1 MRFSI
6 SKEKELQNKKMV
18 GVEWINQNSSL
29 DLSVETAVAKLAK
42 GAGKLVGASAAC
54 IYFYDEKEKCFIFQA
69 PSYGE
74 VELAEV
80 IASPKDYELK
90 HYFPYVEMTG
100 RHQLTIPLNFNLK
113 KIGVLYIEHKNG
125 GIFTQ
130 DDLEALKF
138 LANHVAVMLENARL
152 YRNEKDHK
160 QN

>member
-1 MRFSI
+1 MVYGSVEGWIEFHWIHYCRLSSTYQTIPEMEKIYDEFGKDVATAI
-6 SKEKELQNKKMV
+6 FVSKEKELQNKKMM

-80 IASPKDYELK
+80 IAVDKNYELK
-90 HYFPYVEMTG
+90 HYFPSVET
-100 RHQLTIPLNFNLK
+100 T
-113 KIGVLYIEHKNG
+113 G
-125 GIFTQ
+125 GI
-130 DDLEALKF
+130 
-138 LANHVAVMLENARL
+138 N
-152 YRNEKDHK
+152 
-160 QN
+160 